1 MLVTAFAA
9 VVADSTI
16 AVIVS
21 SVIASVAIF
30 PDIFLDGDEAATVN
44 EFG

>member
-1 MLVTAFAA
+1 MLVTAIAA

-21 SVIASVAIF
+21 SVIASVTIF